1 MGNSVRRMLRFTP
14 LVAMLVLAPVASLRI
29 APKTL
34 NPVLSTPRQTAP
46 VMMSDAKGRKEWK
59 FVKGINDYGKEQ
71 TYIYLGE
78 KEGQRFAWDPFGCAE
93 DETLALLWEKA
104 YIVALVSPLILASI
118 AALAGVA

>member
-1 MGNSVRRMLRFTP
+1 MGPLRVPLSVSRAVVSIDGVRS
-14 LVAMLVLAPVASLRI
+14 AS
-29 APKTL
+29 
-34 NPVLSTPRQTAP
+34 SQ
-46 VMMSDAKGRKEWK
+46 MSADGVRTEWK

-71 TYIYLGE
+71 TYMYLGE